1 MGDAAIES
9 LGDAG
14 KITTLWMTGT
24 QVTDQS
30 IASILEMPDLKSVD
44 VQRTNVSDAGVKRLQ
59 ASGSKLDVNPLELR
73 TQ

>member
-1 MGDAAIES
+1 
-9 LGDAG
+9 
-14 KITTLWMTGT
+14 MTGT

-59 ASGSKLDVNPLELR
+59 ASGSQLDVNPLGLP